1 MINLIKIIGILLF
14 IFFWGLVSSSD
25 YEDIENDYIHYSQI
39 EGDVIDMD
47 NNGLHDSICLCDY
60 CLDTE

>member
-1 MINLIKIIGILLF
+1 MHTILKFTIVILF
-14 IFFWGLVSSSD
+14 TFFWGLVSSSD
-25 YEDIENDYIHYSQI
+25 YEDIENDYIYYSQI
-39 EGDVIDMD
+39 EGNVIDMD